1 MSVPA
6 PAPSW
11 TTEWGRA
18 LHALELDV
26 ERVETLLRALHSGAE
41 PADAPS
47 PWSPPSNLGP
57 LPESL
62 RERAQ
67 QVLARQ
73 LELTA
78 QVAAA
83 AVRSQRDL
91 VLARRIEGTPAPS
104 RPMYVDAAF

>member
-11 TTEWGRA
+11 TAEWGRA
-18 LHALELDV
+18 LHDLELDV
-26 ERVETLLRALHSGAE
+26 EHAEALLRALHSGAE
-41 PADAPS
+41 SADAPA

-83 AVRSQRDL
+83 AVRSRRDL

-104 RPMYVDAAF
+104 QPMYVDAAF